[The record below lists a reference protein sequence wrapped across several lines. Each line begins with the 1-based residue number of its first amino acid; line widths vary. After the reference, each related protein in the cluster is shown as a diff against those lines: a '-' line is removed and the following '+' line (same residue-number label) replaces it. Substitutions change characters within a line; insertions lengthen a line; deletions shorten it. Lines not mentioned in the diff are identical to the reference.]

1 MRVLIHNSDSPHNR
15 GDRAILAGNV
25 ELVRRR
31 WPDAE
36 IVSLSQYPER
46 DGEWFGIRFLPV
58 SPYSTGVGDLVAL
71 LRAARGADVVLWG
84 GGEILK
90 DYTNKLGLVYW
101 FGKMLLVRAVNRNLV
116 GAFQGIGPTS
126 AGVSKRLIRAT
137 VDLCRSFAVRDDESR
152 EKLLAWG
159 IRTPVVSSF
168 DPAVVGTVAQPD
180 ADVLERLERSTG
192 LTAERLEGSI
202 GFGVRRWF
210 HYKRSG
216 WIPFR
221 FLPKRFRQTGVDSD
235 RLVTYR
241 QALADLADRQVERWD
256 ADVVFYPMHME
267 ASEGDAAFAR
277 EVIALMRHGDRT
289 HVVEAD
295 VFSPAEYAGLMSRSR
310 LFLAS
315 RLHSAI
321 VGTIAGVPAAVLYY
335 VDKGRLFFEQ
345 MGQQAYSKPIESAL
359 EPGFVDDATA
369 LLEDLDAQ
377 RDTVTAQL
385 AEGVAS
391 MARRLDADFA
401 VATRGIES
409 RTGR

>member
-46 DGEWFGIRFLPV
+46 DAAWFGIRFLPV
-58 SPYSTGVGDLVAL
+58 SPYSTGIGDLFAL

-101 FGKMLLVRAVNRNLV
+101 FGKMLLVRAVNKNLV
-116 GAFQGIGPTS
+116 GAFQGIGPTT

-137 VDLCRSFAVRDDESR
+137 VDLCSAFAVRDDESR
-152 EKLLAWG
+152 EKLLSWG
-159 IRTPVVSSF
+159 VKTPIVSSF
-168 DPAVVGTVAQPD
+168 DPAVVGTVTPPD
-180 ADVLERLERSTG
+180 AEVLERLERTTG
-192 LTAERLEGSI
+192 LTAEQLDGSI
-202 GFGVRRWF
+202 GFGIRRWF

-235 RLVTYR
+235 KLVTYR
-241 QALADLADRQVERWD
+241 QAVADLADRVIDRWD

-277 EVIALMRHGDRT
+277 EVIALMRHADRT

-295 VFSPAEYAGLMSRSR
+295 EFSPSEYAGLMSRSR

-321 VGTIAGVPAAVLYY
+321 VATIAGVPAAVLYY

-345 MGQQAYSKPIESAL
+345 MGQQAYSKPIEAAL
-359 EPGFVDDATA
+359 EPTFVDD
-369 LLEDLDAQ
+369 
-377 RDTVTAQL
+377 VTAQL
-385 AEGVAS
+385 EALDADRDAVRAQLAQGVAR
-391 MARRLDADFA
+391 MATALDADFA
-401 VATRGIES
+401 EATRDV
-409 RTGR
+409 R

>member
-25 ELVRRR
+25 ELARHR

-36 IVSLSQYPER
+36 VVALSQYPER
-46 DGEWFGIRFLPV
+46 DASWFGIRFLPV
-58 SPYSTGVGDLVAL
+58 SPYSTGIGDLFRL

-101 FGKMLLVRAVNRNLV
+101 LLKFVLVRAVNRHVV

-126 AGVSKRLIRAT
+126 AGISKRLIRAT
-137 VDLCRSFAVRDDESR
+137 VDLTEVFLVRDDESR
-152 EKLLAWG
+152 EKLLSWG
-159 IRTPVVSSF
+159 VRTPVVSSF
-168 DPAVVGTVAQPD
+168 DPAVVGTVTAPD
-180 ADVLERLERSTG
+180 DDVLERLATATG
-192 LTAERLEGSI
+192 LTAERLDGSI
-202 GFGVRRWF
+202 GIGVRRWF

-221 FLPKRFRQTGVDSD
+221 FVPRVFRKAHAESAELQRYRAALVELVD
-235 RLVTYR
+235 RVV
-241 QALADLADRQVERWD
+241 ARWD

-277 EVIALMRHGDRT
+277 EVIAGLRDPSRA

-310 LFLAS
+310 LFIAS

-321 VGTIAGVPAAVLYY
+321 VATIAGVPATVLYY

-345 MGQQAYSKPIESAL
+345 IGMQRFARPIEAAL
-359 EPGFVDDATA
+359 TPSFVDDVLASLEELDRDRDRVVADLATGVERMGDA
-369 LLEDLDAQ
+369 L
-377 RDTVTAQL
+377 RD
-385 AEGVAS
+385 
-391 MARRLDADFA
+391 DFA
-401 VATRGIES
+401 QATRDL
-409 RTGR
+409 R